1 MSLVSIPMPEDLEQV
16 LKAVLERD
24 PNKGTEWLK
33 AGFEARLTEIYQQW
47 QALQLSTA
55 RFAELLVVLG
65 RNNPSL
71 YTVNGRP
78 LYAHLNGLAIV

>member
-33 AGFEARLTEIYQQW
+33 AGLEARLAELYQQW

-55 RFAELLVVLG
+55 RFVELLGVSPWELADLLQARG
-65 RNNPSL
+65 LKATNLPS
-71 YTVNGRP
+71 
-78 LYAHLNGLAIV
+78 

>member
-24 PNKGTEWLK
+24 PNKGTEWLR
-33 AGFEARLTEIYQQW
+33 AGFEARLAELYKQW

-55 RFAELLVVLG
+55 RFAELLGVSPWELTDLLQA
-65 RNNPSL
+65 R
-71 YTVNGRP
+71 
-78 LYAHLNGLAIV
+78 GLKTTNLPG

>member
-24 PNKGTEWLK
+24 PNKGTEWLR
-33 AGFEARLTEIYQQW
+33 AGFEARLAELYQQW

-55 RFAELLVVLG
+55 RCAELLGVSPWELTDLLQA
-65 RNNPSL
+65 R
-71 YTVNGRP
+71 
-78 LYAHLNGLAIV
+78 GLKTTNLPG

>member
-33 AGFEARLTEIYQQW
+33 AGLEARLAELYQQW

-55 RFAELLVVLG
+55 RFVELLGALLSGETGCV
-65 RNNPSL
+65 
-71 YTVNGRP
+71 
-78 LYAHLNGLAIV
+78 YAAKGLS

>member
-33 AGFEARLTEIYQQW
+33 AGFEARLAELYQQW

-55 RFAELLVVLG
+55 RFAELLGVSPWELVDLLQA
-65 RNNPSL
+65 R
-71 YTVNGRP
+71 
-78 LYAHLNGLAIV
+78 GLKATNLPG